1 MRVVRVRYAG
11 KLFYATLT
19 GKEVLCLDRSLGF
32 EAPIAL
38 SEVMVL
44 PPAQP
49 SKIICAAVNY
59 RAHAEEVGLPI
70 PEEPVI
76 FFKPPSSIIGPGQ
89 AIVLPASSQRVDYEA
104 ELALVM
110 GKAGRNIAA
119 ADVPAYVFGYCCA
132 NDVTARDLQRKDVQF
147 GRAKSFDTFCPLGPW
162 IETQVENPDNLQIRT
177 LVNGQVRQD
186 GNTSDMIFSPFE
198 LVSFIS
204 KVMTLLPGDV
214 ILTGT
219 PPGVAPMNPGDEVH
233 VDIPGVGLLIN
244 AVAQGV
250 ADPSSPLQ

>member
-1 MRVVRVRYAG
+1 MRVVRVRYEG

-32 EAPIAL
+32 ESPIAL
-38 SEVMVL
+38 AEVMVL

-49 SKIICAAVNY
+49 SKIICSAVNY

-89 AIVLPASSQRVDYEA
+89 TIVMPAQSKRVDYEA
-104 ELALVM
+104 ELALVI
-110 GKAGRNIAA
+110 GKAGRNIEIADAA
-119 ADVPAYVFGYCCA
+119 AHIFGYCCA
-132 NDVTARDLQRKDVQF
+132 NDVTARDLQVKDKQF
-147 GRAKSFDTFCPLGPW
+147 GRAKGFDTFCPLGPW
-162 IETQVENPDNLQIRT
+162 IETQVDDPSSLQVKAVI
-177 LVNGQVRQD
+177 NGQTRQD

-219 PPGVAPMNPGDEVH
+219 PPGVSPLAPGDEVH

-244 AVAQGV
+244 PVAQAV
-250 ADPSSPLQ
+250 ADPTSPLQ

>member
-38 SEVMVL
+38 AEVMVL

-89 AIVLPASSQRVDYEA
+89 TIVLPAQSQRVDYEA
-104 ELALVM
+104 ELALVI
-110 GKAGRNIAA
+110 GKTGRNIEI
-119 ADVPAYVFGYCCA
+119 ADVAAHIFGYCCA
-132 NDVTARDLQRKDVQF
+132 NDVTARDLQRKDKQF
-147 GRAKSFDTFCPLGPW
+147 GRAKGFDTFCPLGPW
-162 IETQVENPDNLQIRT
+162 IETQVEDPSSLQVKAII
-177 LVNGQVRQD
+177 NGEVRQD

-204 KVMTLLPGDV
+204 KVMTLMPGDV

-219 PPGVAPMNPGDEVH
+219 PPGVSPLAPGDEVH
-233 VDIPGVGLLIN
+233 VDIAGVGLLIN
-244 AVAQGV
+244 PVAQAV
-250 ADPSSPLQ
+250 ADPTSPLQ